1 MAISLMA
8 ALLLGWRAFTVQGE
22 ARFDPAATQWFIDL
36 RSPALTVLGEA
47 TTFLGSTLALLPLS
61 LALVGLLSYQR
72 RWPIAGLVA
81 LGMLTSLALTIL
93 LKDAVGRPRPSADT
107 LIGAPNTGI
116 FPVRPHGEWH
126 SLLWAVG
133 WGHRRSRTRGWQPRV
148 GYRRS
153 DHWRLDRAGDW
164 PQPDLFGLS
173 LIARGAGRVGLASL
187 ILAVSLPLLLRPKAA

>member
-1 MAISLMA
+1 MRTSPVSQAPAIGTRWSVAMAISLMA

-36 RSPALTVLGEA
+36 RSPALTVLAEA

-116 FPVRPHGEWH
+116 FP
-126 SLLWAVG
+126 S
-133 WGHRRSRTRGWQPRV
+133 GHTVNGT
-148 GYRRS
+148 
-153 DHWRLDRAGDW
+153 A
-164 PQPDLFGLS
+164 LFGLLAGVIVVLAREAGNRALAIAAPITGA
-173 LIARGAGRVGLASL
+173 LIALAIGLSRIYL
-187 ILAVSLPLLLRPKAA
+187 GYH